1 MGIFKK
7 GFQFCLGLVNEGLD
21 FCVGISMRLGGLD
34 YLPVAVNAVCVSSA
48 DIATPARA
56 CTAFECK
63 GSFIL

>member
-7 GFQFCLGLVNEGLD
+7 GFQFCLGLVNEGL
-21 FCVGISMRLGGLD
+21 VGISMRLGGLD
-34 YLPVAVNAVCVSSA
+34 YLPIAVNAVCVSSA